1 VADVNRGNPH
11 YEMLIRLLDEE
22 GKLVPPLAF
31 IPAAER
37 YNLMTSIDRWVVRKA
52 FESISA
58 NNPVVSGWQFSIN
71 LSGQSL
77 CDESFMAFVIDTFRQ
92 TGVAPQQVCFE
103 ITETTAMANLT
114 QATRF
119 ITAMKGMGCEFSLDD
134 FGTGLSSFGYL
145 QTLKVDYLKIDGSF
159 VRDMASNPVNRAVVE
174 AANQIGHAMGMQ
186 TVAEFVENGEILRVL
201 GEIGVNYAQGY
212 GVAKP
217 APLEEILT
225 AAGESMRPRS
235 TGT

>member
-1 VADVNRGNPH
+1 
-11 YEMLIRLLDEE
+11 
-22 GKLVPPLAF
+22 LAF

-52 FESISA
+52 FEAFSA
-58 NNPVVSGWQFSIN
+58 NAGIVSGWQFSIN

-77 CDESFMAFVIDTFRQ
+77 CDESFMKFVIDSFKQ
-92 TGVAPQQVCFE
+92 TGVAPEQICFE
-103 ITETTAMANLT
+103 ITETTAVANLT

-119 ITAMKGMGCEFSLDD
+119 IAVLKGMGCRFSLDD

-159 VRDMASNPVNRAVVE
+159 VRDMTNNPVNRAVVE

-186 TVAEFVENGEILRVL
+186 TIAEFVENGEILRVL

-217 APLEEILT
+217 APMEEIF
-225 AAGESMRPRS
+225 AAANQAVPRRS